1 MNEDNQPEF
10 QLIFSADDE
19 YALLHIIATFAAIMG
34 AARADDYR
42 ELKKI
47 NAQTMWGKDVELLEG
62 QKEVMRDVSK
72 YLEDNVAALTKHY
85 PHVFLDG
92 SFH

>member
-1 MNEDNQPEF
+1 MNEQNQPEF
-10 QLIFSADDE
+10 QLTFTADDE

-34 AARADDYR
+34 AAKADDYR

-47 NAQTMWGKDVELLEG
+47 NAQTMFGKDVELLEG

-72 YLEDNVAALTKHY
+72 YLEDNVEALVNHY
-85 PHVFLDG
+85 PHVFLDR
-92 SFH
+92 SVH